1 MNAMIPL
8 IEHNTSAVL
17 AQEAGFLPMRMVEI
31 ELGHPLPG
39 LVAYDEK
46 TGQRYRRA
54 LCLVRLHTQPLGL
67 LELQLDENGASASE
81 YVSHIWHA
89 LGEKINEHLRQ
100 DGLPAAPGLDVAG
113 LPAISTPHCIDAR
126 ERFIAQAPFV
136 SIIIST
142 RDRPWHLER
151 CLHSLLSLCYPRYE
165 VIIVDNAPG
174 TSATADFIQ
183 RNYHDE
189 PRVHYTREDRP
200 GASLARNRG
209 IQAAKGEMLAFTDDD
224 VVVDPY
230 WLVELVR
237 AFDIAHDVAC
247 VTGLVLP
254 KELETPAQ
262 LWFEEYG
269 GFSKGFTPRI
279 FDMQQYH
286 PRTPLH
292 PFTTGQFGS
301 GVSMAFTAAFLDS
314 VKGFDPVL
322 GPGLPAQAGEDLTLF
337 LQVMT
342 QGHKLVYAP
351 ASLLYHLHRRD
362 YASLRLQ
369 MYNYGIGLSA
379 YLLRNLLYNPR
390 LLFDFATKLPYGLS
404 FTLSK
409 RSPKNSKKSTTYPR
423 DLTMLELKGML
434 YGPFAYMRSLCQG
447 RVFRRRLGAGKSAP
461 AKGN

>member
-1 MNAMIPL
+1 MNAMASL
-8 IEHNTSAVL
+8 IQNNTSDVL
-17 AQEAGFLPMRMVEI
+17 AQETGFLPVRMVEI

-54 LCLVRLHTQPLGL
+54 LCLVRLHAQPLGL

-89 LGEKINEHLRQ
+89 LGEKINGHLQQ
-100 DGLPAAPGLDVAG
+100 DGLSAVPGLDVAG
-113 LPAISTPHCIDAR
+113 LPACSTPRCIEER
-126 ERFIAQAPFV
+126 ESFFAHAPFV
-136 SIIIST
+136 SIIIAT
-142 RDRPWHLER
+142 RDRPGHLEL

-174 TSATADFIQ
+174 SSATADFIQ
-183 RNYHDE
+183 RTYHDE
-189 PRVHYTREDRP
+189 PRVNYIREERP

-209 IQAAKGEMLAFTDDD
+209 IQAAKGEILAFTDDD
-224 VVVDPY
+224 VIVDPY

-237 AFDIAHDVAC
+237 AFDVTRDIAC

-279 FDMQQYH
+279 FDMLKYH
-286 PRTPLH
+286 PGTPLH
-292 PFTTGQFGS
+292 PFTAGQFGS
-301 GVSMAFTAAFLDS
+301 GVSMAFTAAFLHS

-351 ASLLYHLHRRD
+351 ASLLYHVHRRD
-362 YASLRLQ
+362 YAGLRRQ

-390 LLFDFATKLPYGLS
+390 LLFDFTTKLPYGLS

-409 RSPKNSKKSTTYPR
+409 RSPKNCKKSTAYPK
-423 DLTMLELKGML
+423 DLTMLELKGVL
-434 YGPFAYMRSLCQG
+434 YGPIAYMLSLWQG
-447 RVFRRRLGAGKSAP
+447 RLLRGLRAEKSAP
-461 AKGN
+461 AKGI